1 MKPAKL
7 RFLLGLFIFSWLI
20 VPLMGGINKINKMT
34 CGELTDPCLMGMNSG
49 SCFEIHFRYFYNK
62 TSRRCESFYY
72 SGCDGNLNNYK
83 LKIECEVA
91 CVKEYKN
98 PPIPG
103 EATKVKRKVRGL
115 GTKSMGISW
124 KIHLGQTYRYVSWE
138 KNWERREIVLLR
150 KKQMGLKSPTLNSTK

>member
-91 CVKEYKN
+91 CVKEYK
-98 PPIPG
+98 I
-103 EATKVKRKVRGL
+103 R
-115 GTKSMGISW
+115 
-124 KIHLGQTYRYVSWE
+124 
-138 KNWERREIVLLR
+138 
-150 KKQMGLKSPTLNSTK
+150 